1 MIQSSFNV
9 IILHSVSRP
18 AVAAGFM
25 SSSGLNTLQ
34 RMLSHLLHSEEREW
48 EALCPGL
55 NVAAAREST
64 AEPSHRHRCRCK
76 QQLSHRDKNRNKNM
90 EMVSIFVFQIS
101 YHENRAILISFCSN
115 AFLTFIPVWKYVST
129 FGV

>member
-1 MIQSSFNV
+1 MG
-9 IILHSVSRP
+9 
-18 AVAAGFM
+18 GFM
-25 SSSGLNTLQ
+25 SWLERGG
-34 RMLSHLLHSEEREW
+34 SER
-48 EALCPGL
+48 ALRNLPTD
-55 NVAAAREST
+55 NAADAQ
-64 AEPSHRHRCRCK
+64 

-90 EMVSIFVFQIS
+90 ERVSIFVFQIS